1 MKISIITPTYNAE
14 SVVEHAIL
22 SVKNQQYED
31 YEHIIMDA
39 CSNDRT
45 LEIVQKYDHLRCISK
60 PDLGIYDAMNKG
72 IAEAKGEWI
81 YFLGADDSLHAT
93 DVLEKISNEMIE
105 PFDIVYGD
113 VLSDRFNG
121 RYGGEFNHERL
132 LGDDNI
138 CHQAI
143 FFNKRVFS
151 KVGGFNLKYT
161 TQSDWDHNLRW
172 LFRTDIEARYVDIIV
187 ANFADGGMSSLSG
200 DVRFQRDK
208 RINYVKYGH
217 TALHWKKSLRL
228 LYKELVASVKTMNIS
243 RMFVCI
249 GLGLRICAQQVI
261 KEP

>member
-1 MKISIITPTYNAE
+1 
-14 SVVEHAIL
+14 
-22 SVKNQQYED
+22 
-31 YEHIIMDA
+31 
-39 CSNDRT
+39 
-45 LEIVQKYDHLRCISK
+45 
-60 PDLGIYDAMNKG
+60 MNKG
-72 IAEAKGEWI
+72 IAEAKGQWI

-172 LFRTDIEARYVDIIV
+172 LFRTDIEAE
-187 ANFADGGMSSLSG
+187 
-200 DVRFQRDK
+200 VR
-208 RINYVKYGH
+208 
-217 TALHWKKSLRL
+217 
-228 LYKELVASVKTMNIS
+228 
-243 RMFVCI
+243 
-249 GLGLRICAQQVI
+249 
-261 KEP
+261 